1 MTSLE
6 NKIESLCARAQR
18 TDPLFIGAFSEKT
31 FRIAESTLAVELPED
46 FKEIGRR
53 FRYDALSFIDFMFW
67 SEQPSE
73 GVLKKNL
80 DRRLEFQGHHYL
92 SDCIILSDDDAGAV
106 LLFGQKRASEDAV
119 IWCDAP
125 DLCNYAERGAFAY
138 AYDRWPS
145 FTDFFE
151 YLVEQE
157 EAKLKDDA

>member
-1 MTSLE
+1 MTSLG
-6 NKIESLCARAQR
+6 NKIESLCDRARR
-18 TDPLFIGAFSEKT
+18 TDPLFTAPFSESVFQT
-31 FRIAESTLAVELPED
+31 VESALGVELPTD
-46 FKEIGRR
+46 FKEIGRL
-53 FRYDALSFIDFMFW
+53 FRYDALSSIDFIFW

-73 GVLKKNL
+73 GIIKKNL
-80 DRRLEFQGHHYL
+80 DRRLEFQDHHYL

-106 LLFGQKRASEDAV
+106 LLFGQKGASEDAV

-125 DLCNYAERGAFAY
+125 DLCNYAERGEFAY
-138 AYDRWPS
+138 AYDKWLS